1 MTNHVMK
8 LLDSVAKA
16 ATAIRAA
23 IEDQE
28 AARRARDKAIVLAL
42 AGGASR
48 EAVAEAAD
56 LTTRQIHRIE
66 QGA

>member
-1 MTNHVMK
+1 M
-8 LLDSVAKA
+8 AKA
-16 ATAIRAA
+16 ATAIKAA

-28 AARRARDKAIVLAL
+28 AARQARDEAILRAM

-66 QGA
+66 QGALD